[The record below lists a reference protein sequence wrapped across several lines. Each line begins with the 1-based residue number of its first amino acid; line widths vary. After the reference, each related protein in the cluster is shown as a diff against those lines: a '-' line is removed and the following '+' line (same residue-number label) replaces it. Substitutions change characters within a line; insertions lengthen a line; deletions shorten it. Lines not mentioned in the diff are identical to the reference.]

1 MIELQREE
9 IFIFFDIIT
18 NFLKKK
24 TLFKGIKEFIV
35 KKKKF
40 NILTTFNVLLFK
52 EDASP
57 ILIMDKTSFGEISE
71 NLSENWE
78 FRNKRS
84 FFENGMFLTL
94 SEILKKAKK
103 GVANYRIIVIT
114 DSPSEIPEEIQATLF
129 DLVGKVKILPTFI
142 DIIRVGDKKFYADDV
157 KLKILTLET
166 SGGMFY
172 ADSTNYFMNIIN
184 ILAKNKQ
191 VQNIF
196 IGEEKK
202 QILPEDKIFYEK
214 LASDLLTPEL
224 GEEITCTICN
234 MQVCPICVERSDT
247 ANKCFNCNTG
257 YHDCCAAQ
265 FSALKNI
272 GLIHIFRCAS
282 CGTLL
287 KLDENLVKE
296 KVTNIDQLKVLE
308 EDIEVL
314 EKKRAE
320 KIKLSVPSISEELTP
335 IPSEPDFLHEDE
347 NDLIIIDDKESKVSH
362 DVQPPLPPPPSI
374 KKKIRPGG
382 YFGPEVEIVQKP
394 SSQKEIESSKYWTP
408 DKSQITSITQLKPP
422 KIKILLRFCK
432 ICGAPIKG
440 KEIACRSC
448 GAPI

>member
-1 MIELQREE
+1 MIELQKED
-9 IFIFFDIIT
+9 IFIFVDIT
-18 NFLKKK
+18 SNFLKKK
-24 TLFKGIKEFIV
+24 TLFKGIKEFIE

-57 ILIMDKTSFGEISE
+57 ILIMNKTSFGEISE
-71 NLSENWE
+71 NLSKNWE
-78 FRNKRS
+78 YRNKRS

-114 DSPSEIPEEIQATLF
+114 DSPSEIPEEMQATLF
-129 DLVGKVKILPTFI
+129 DLVGKVKIIPTFI

-191 VQNIF
+191 VQNII

-202 QILPEDKIFYEK
+202 QILPEDKNFYEK
-214 LASDLLTPEL
+214 LASDLLTPEP

-234 MQVCPICVERSDT
+234 MEVCPICVERSDT
-247 ANKCFNCNTG
+247 PNKCFNCNTG

-287 KLDENLVKE
+287 KLDENFVKE
-296 KVTNIDQLKVLE
+296 KVVNIEQLKVLE

-314 EKKRAE
+314 EKKREE

-335 IPSEPDFLHEDE
+335 IPTEIDFLPEDE
-347 NDLIIIDDKESKVSH
+347 NDLIIIDDKESKISYN
-362 DVQPPLPPPPSI
+362 VQPPLPPPPSI

-382 YFGPEVEIVQKP
+382 YFGPEIEIEQKP
-394 SSQKEIESSKYWTP
+394 SSPKEIESSKYWTP

-422 KIKILLRFCK
+422 KTKVLLRFCK